1 MDLAEAGIDVEEPAE
16 PRKGEEVWER
26 GIGGETARG
35 RWKIAGSDEGLAMP
49 VHIGAE
55 AGGEPCGAESMAP
68 KIGAMPGISSA
79 FEQGSEWAG
88 EVERF
93 A

>member
-1 MDLAEAGIDVEEPAE
+1 
-16 PRKGEEVWER
+16 
-26 GIGGETARG
+26 
-35 RWKIAGSDEGLAMP
+35 MP

-55 AGGEPCGAESMAP
+55 AGGEPCGVESMAP